1 MMNWVMPMPQDP
13 NLASKPAQVNNL
25 ANIHYPFTNT
35 SDNLNVENKKSSS
48 YINKKKTNSK
58 SKIVKVGAKEVGN
71 DDSQEN
77 ALSPVLQIEEALD
90 NLVEGFDSSIGKK
103 NSTQIESSN
112 MNISRNCTSS

>member
-25 ANIHYPFTNT
+25 HYPFTNT

-90 NLVEGFDSSIGKK
+90 NLVEGFDSSKGKK
-103 NSTQIESSN
+103 KFYTN
-112 MNISRNCTSS
+112 

>member
-25 ANIHYPFTNT
+25 TNIHYPFTNT
-35 SDNLNVENKKSSS
+35 SDKLNVENKKSSS

-112 MNISRNCTSS
+112 ITISRNCTSS